1 MKESLLW
8 KRINNRFR
16 EKIKSRINSESGSA
30 LVLAVYF
37 MFAVVAVTSV
47 VAAVLVSLAAP
58 LKNNTK
64 RSEAAYAAEAGLQ
77 AGLTYLRQL
86 ESDSSAELFP
96 TETADLG
103 NNNYY
108 KASVDN
114 IGASGAEID
123 VVKVKTSQP
132 SYTARTASYT
142 DDFKYETEIEF
153 FKNDPNG
160 TEPLQLATE
169 RKDAKYA
176 VVVSRAYYADG
187 KNESETRSMSGT
199 YMFGAKAIPGSGG
212 GKQGSAFDVATSYKR
227 MDQQPLWP
235 AFLPEAKSSLTVDTK
250 TGAIS
255 GTVNLR
261 SNDNGRKSDQEPQF
275 YTDLDR
281 TMHPA
286 NSTCVIA
293 TSYGDVNKASGISR
307 IEDFFDTS
315 IAPSDGSAVFILPNA
330 YKENPG
336 VNDWTFN
343 PLCQPGQYEKF
354 NSFSYNEDGTI
365 TLAGTDLC
373 ISGYLGKD
381 EPSHKGH
388 VARLKKCLTSKEE
401 KLENMQVWA
410 FSGVFVNAQFGFKE
424 GGKIRLAKDGEAV
437 DLEQNSYFQ
446 DLEGSHADSVNN
458 LESYVNGNSEPVI
471 DQHGA
476 GAQISSV
483 TSDKYYMLTV
493 RGWDNKL
500 NGTILEQDSDSEE
513 IGTSLGSGGPAGN
526 KTDRIVNAETG
537 MCLHNQK
544 GTMVVKNCNVNI
556 GPLYPYCWKYIIAQG
571 NREENKVG
579 NKTDY
584 CPSGYQIVDP
594 NGSNKYYKS
603 DTPPTDTFKY
613 TEVTSRTSGDITI
626 ADGNGSDPFGWGTV
640 TRENGVNNQYR
651 IKRGNDCLATIKPG
665 YYYDSER
672 TSQARAYK
680 YMNKDFLNN
689 RNYAD
694 WISCDAKLYD
704 YYGREVKNA
713 MNWNAPISNGGGSGG
728 GGTDPVEGSSGYQL
742 TKEIA
747 IGTKWNV

>member
-86 ESDSSAELFP
+86 ESDSSLELFP
-96 TETADLG
+96 TAVADAG
-103 NNNYY
+103 NSNYY
-108 KASVDN
+108 KSKVDN
-114 IGASGAEID
+114 TGASGAEID

-132 SYTARTASYT
+132 SYVAQTTSYT

-212 GKQGSAFDVATSYKR
+212 GKQGSAFDVATSYR
-227 MDQQPLWP
+227 NTSEPLWP

-250 TGAIS
+250 TGAIL

-261 SNDNGRKSDQEPQF
+261 SNDNGRKGDQDSQF
-275 YTDLDR
+275 YTDLER
-281 TMHPA
+281 TMHPG

-293 TSYGDVNKASGISR
+293 TSYNNGSKKAAGISK
-307 IEDFFDTS
+307 IEDLFDTNT
-315 IAPSDGSAVFILPNA
+315 APSEGSAVLILPNA
-330 YKENPG
+330 YKKNPG
-336 VNDWTFN
+336 VNYWTFN
-343 PLCQPGQYEKF
+343 PLCQSGQYEKF

-365 TLAGTDLC
+365 TLAGTNLC
-373 ISGYLGKD
+373 ITGY
-381 EPSHKGH
+381 KGTDRSVQKH
-388 VARLKKCLTSKEE
+388 VARLESCGTSDNE
-401 KLENMQVWA
+401 KLSNMQVWA
-410 FSGVFVNAQFGFKE
+410 FNGVFINAEFGFDE
-424 GGKIRLAKDGEAV
+424 SGTIRLAKEGEQV
-437 DLEQNSYFQ
+437 DLKNKSSYFQ
-446 DLEGSHADSVNN
+446 DLEGTNHLDINNIVDHINGSSV
-458 LESYVNGNSEPVI
+458 P
-471 DQHGA
+471 DAAQHGA
-476 GAQISSV
+476 GGKIPDV
-483 TSDKYYMLTV
+483 KSDNYYMLTV
-493 RGWDNKL
+493 RGWSNNL
-500 NGTILEQDSDSEE
+500 AGAILQQNSDSEE
-513 IGTSLGSGGPAGN
+513 ISTTLGSGGPAGN

-537 MCLHNQK
+537 MCLHNQN
-544 GTMVVKNCNVNI
+544 GTMIVKNCNVNI
-556 GPLYPYCWKYIIAQG
+556 GPLYPYCWRHIIASG
-571 NREENKVG
+571 NDNELGYGSPNS
-579 NKTDY
+579 Y
-584 CPSGYQIVDP
+584 CPFGYQQT
-594 NGSNKYYKS
+594 NESYFKN

-613 TEVTSRTSGDITI
+613 TEVASGTSGSISI
-626 ADGNGSDPFGWGTV
+626 SDGYGNDPFNWGSV
-640 TRENGVNNQYR
+640 TRENGANNQYT
-651 IKRGNDCLATIKPG
+651 IKKNGQCLAVIKPG

-672 TSQARAYK
+672 TSRARAYK

>member
-86 ESDSSAELFP
+86 ESDSSLELFP
-96 TETADLG
+96 TAVADAG
-103 NNNYY
+103 NSNYY
-108 KASVDN
+108 KSKVDN
-114 IGASGAEID
+114 TGASGAEID

-132 SYTARTASYT
+132 SYVAQTTSYT

-212 GKQGSAFDVATSYKR
+212 GKQGSAFDVATSYTGR
-227 MDQQPLWP
+227 NTTQPIWP
-235 AFLPEAKSSLTVDTK
+235 AFLPEAKNNLTVDSK

-255 GTVNLR
+255 GTVNLGN
-261 SNDNGRKSDQEPQF
+261 NDNGVKGKESYDLV
-275 YTDLDR
+275 LDR
-281 TMHPA
+281 TMHPG

-293 TSYGDVNKASGISR
+293 TSYNNGSKKAAGISK
-307 IEDFFDTS
+307 IEDLFDTNT
-315 IAPSDGSAVFILPNA
+315 APSEGSAVLILPNA
-330 YKENPG
+330 YKKDSG

-343 PLCQPGQYEKF
+343 PLCQSGQYEKF

-365 TLAGTDLC
+365 TLAGTNLC
-373 ISGYLGKD
+373 ITGY
-381 EPSHKGH
+381 KGTDRSVQKH
-388 VARLKKCLTSKEE
+388 VARLESCGTSDNE
-401 KLENMQVWA
+401 KLSNMQVWA
-410 FSGVFVNAQFGFKE
+410 FNGVFINAEFGFDE
-424 GGKIRLAKDGEAV
+424 SGTIRLAQEGEQV
-437 DLEQNSYFQ
+437 DLEKKSSYFQ
-446 DLEGSHADSVNN
+446 DLEGINSQPDISDIVNFINGSSV
-458 LESYVNGNSEPVI
+458 P
-471 DQHGA
+471 DTAQHGA
-476 GAQISSV
+476 GGDINAVIEG
-483 TSDKYYMLTV
+483 KYYMLTV
-493 RGWDNKL
+493 RGWSNNL
-500 NGTILEQDSDSEE
+500 HGTILEQNSDSEE
-513 IGTSLGSGGPAGN
+513 ISTTLGSGGPAGN

-537 MCLHNQK
+537 MCLHNQN
-544 GTMVVKNCNVNI
+544 GTMIVKNCNVNI
-556 GPLYPYCWKYIIAQG
+556 GPLYPYCWRHIIASG
-571 NREENKVG
+571 NDNG
-579 NKTDY
+579 LGYGSPNSY
-584 CPSGYQIVDP
+584 CPFGYQQT
-594 NGSNKYYKS
+594 NESYFKN

-613 TEVTSRTSGDITI
+613 TEVASGTSGSISI
-626 ADGNGSDPFGWGTV
+626 SDGYGNDPFNWGSV
-640 TRENGVNNQYR
+640 TRENGANNQYT
-651 IKRGNDCLATIKPG
+651 IKKNGQCLAVIKPG
-665 YYYDSER
+665 YYYDSNR
-672 TSQARAYK
+672 TNRAYE
-680 YMNKDFLNN
+680 YMSQDFLNN
-689 RNYAD
+689 RNYAK
-694 WISCDAKLYD
+694 WIDCSTKLYD
-704 YYGREVKNA
+704 YYGREVQNA

>member
-86 ESDSSAELFP
+86 ESDSSLELFP
-96 TETADLG
+96 TAVADAG
-103 NNNYY
+103 NSNYY
-108 KASVDN
+108 KSKVDN
-114 IGASGAEID
+114 TGASGAEID

-132 SYTARTASYT
+132 SYVAQTTSYT

-212 GKQGSAFDVATSYKR
+212 GKQGSAFDVATSYTSR
-227 MDQQPLWP
+227 IDQQPLWP
-235 AFLPEAKSSLTVDTK
+235 AFLPEAKNNLTVDTK

-255 GTVNLR
+255 GTVNLK
-261 SNDNGRKSDQEPQF
+261 NADNTENGKKGSDS
-275 YTDLDR
+275 YYYSDLDR
-281 TMHPA
+281 TMHPG

-293 TSYGDVNKASGISR
+293 TSYNNGSNKATGISK
-307 IEDFFDTS
+307 IEDLFDANT
-315 IAPSDGSAVFILPNA
+315 APSEGSAVLLLPNA
-330 YKENPG
+330 YKPKDAG
-336 VNDWTFN
+336 GQDYVWTFN

-365 TLAGTDLC
+365 TLAGTNLC
-373 ISGYLGKD
+373 ITGYTGTDK
-381 EPSHKGH
+381 STQKH
-388 VARLKKCLTSKEE
+388 VARLEKCGTSDSE
-401 KLENMQVWA
+401 KLTNMQVWA
-410 FSGVFVNAQFGFKE
+410 FNGVFINAEFGFDE
-424 GGKIRLAKDGEAV
+424 GGTIRLANDGEQV
-437 DLEQNSYFQ
+437 NLKNKSYFQ
-446 DLEGSHADSVNN
+446 DLEGTNKTDISNIV
-458 LESYVNGNSEPVI
+458 SYVNGDSTP
-471 DQHGA
+471 DTAQHGA
-476 GAQISSV
+476 GADIKDV
-483 TSDKYYMLTV
+483 LENKYNMLTV
-493 RGWDNKL
+493 RGWSNSLGGAIFDV
-500 NGTILEQDSDSEE
+500 GGDSED
-513 IGTSLGSGGPAGN
+513 IGTTLGSGGPAGS

-537 MCLHNQK
+537 MCLHNQNGK
-544 GTMVVKNCNVNI
+544 MIVKNCNVNI
-556 GPLYPYCWKYIIAQG
+556 GPLYPYCWKHIIEKG
-571 NREENKVG
+571 SEGSGYGSPNS
-579 NKTDY
+579 Y
-584 CPSGYQIVDP
+584 CPSGYQKT
-594 NGSNKYYKS
+594 NEAYYKS

-613 TEVTSRTSGDITI
+613 SEVASGTSGDITI

-651 IKRGNDCLATIKPG
+651 IKKNGQCLAVIKPG
-665 YYYDSER
+665 YYYDSNR
-672 TSQARAYK
+672 THMAYEYMSQ
-680 YMNKDFLNN
+680 DFLYN
-689 RNYAD
+689 RNYAKWVD
-694 WISCDAKLYD
+694 CENTKLYD
-704 YYGREVKNA
+704 YYGREVQNA

-728 GGTDPVEGSSGYQL
+728 GGTDPVEGSSGYQV

>member
-86 ESDSSAELFP
+86 ESDSSLELFP
-96 TETADLG
+96 TAVADAG
-103 NNNYY
+103 NSNYY
-108 KASVDN
+108 KSKVDN
-114 IGASGAEID
+114 TGASGAEID

-132 SYTARTASYT
+132 SYTAQTASSYT

-212 GKQGSAFDVATSYKR
+212 GKQGSAFDVATSYTGR
-227 MDQQPLWP
+227 NTTQPIWP
-235 AFLPEAKSSLTVDTK
+235 AFLPEAKNNLTVDSK

-255 GTVNLR
+255 GTVNLGN
-261 SNDNGRKSDQEPQF
+261 NDNGVKGKDSYDSV
-275 YTDLDR
+275 LDR
-281 TMHPA
+281 TMHPG

-293 TSYGDVNKASGISR
+293 TSYNNGSKKAAGISK
-307 IEDFFDTS
+307 IEDLFDTNT
-315 IAPSDGSAVFILPNA
+315 APSEGSAVLILPNA
-330 YKENPG
+330 YKKNPG

-343 PLCQPGQYEKF
+343 PLCQSGQYEKF

-365 TLAGTDLC
+365 TLAGTNLC
-373 ISGYLGKD
+373 ITGY
-381 EPSHKGH
+381 KGTDRSVQKH
-388 VARLKKCLTSKEE
+388 VARLESCGTSDNE
-401 KLENMQVWA
+401 KLSNMQVWA
-410 FSGVFVNAQFGFKE
+410 FNRVFINAEFGFDE
-424 GGKIRLAKDGEAV
+424 SGTIRLAQEGEQV
-437 DLEQNSYFQ
+437 DLEKKSSYFQ
-446 DLEGSHADSVNN
+446 DLEGTNSQNISDIVNFINGSSVPDA
-458 LESYVNGNSEPVI
+458 V
-471 DQHGA
+471 QHGA
-476 GAQISSV
+476 GGDIKAV
-483 TSDKYYMLTV
+483 TEDKYYMLTI
-493 RGWDNKL
+493 RGWSNNL
-500 NGTILEQDSDSEE
+500 AGTILEKDSDSEE
-513 IGTSLGSGGPAGN
+513 ISTTLGSGGPAGN

-537 MCLHNQK
+537 MCLHNQS
-544 GTMVVKNCNVNI
+544 GTAIVKNCNVNI
-556 GPLYPYCWKYIIAQG
+556 GPLYPYCWKHIIGSG
-571 NREENKVG
+571 NDNG
-579 NKTDY
+579 LGYGSPNSY
-584 CPSGYQIVDP
+584 CPFGYQQT
-594 NGSNKYYKS
+594 NESYFKN

-613 TEVTSRTSGDITI
+613 TEVASGTSGSISI
-626 ADGNGSDPFGWGTV
+626 SDGYGNDPFNWGSV
-640 TRENGVNNQYR
+640 TRENGVNNQYT
-651 IKRGNDCLATIKPG
+651 IKKNGQCLAVIKPG
-665 YYYDSER
+665 YYYDSNR
-672 TSQARAYK
+672 TNMAYEYMSQ
-680 YMNKDFLNN
+680 DFLNN
-689 RNYAD
+689 RNYAK
-694 WISCDAKLYD
+694 WIDCSTKLYD
-704 YYGREVKNA
+704 YYGREVQNA

>member
-47 VAAVLVSLAAP
+47 VAAVLVSLTAP

-114 IGASGAEID
+114 IGASGAKID

-132 SYTARTASYT
+132 SYTAQTTSYT

-212 GKQGSAFDVATSYKR
+212 GKQGSAFDVATSYTGR
-227 MDQQPLWP
+227 NTTQPIWP
-235 AFLPEAKSSLTVDTK
+235 AFLPEAKSNLTVDTK

-255 GTVNLR
+255 GTVNLGG
-261 SNDNGRKSDQEPQF
+261 NDNGVKGEDS
-275 YTDLDR
+275 YYSVLDR
-281 TMHPA
+281 TMHPG

-293 TSYGDVNKASGISR
+293 TSYNNGSKKAAGISK
-307 IEDFFDTS
+307 IEDLFDTNT
-315 IAPSDGSAVFILPNA
+315 APSEGSAVLILPNA
-330 YKENPG
+330 YKKNPG

-343 PLCQPGQYEKF
+343 PLCQSGQYEKF

-365 TLAGTDLC
+365 TLAGTNLC
-373 ISGYLGKD
+373 ITGY
-381 EPSHKGH
+381 KGTDRSAEKH
-388 VARLKKCLTSKEE
+388 VARLESCGTSDNE
-401 KLENMQVWA
+401 KLSNMQVWA
-410 FSGVFVNAQFGFKE
+410 FNVLFINAEFGFDE
-424 GGKIRLAKDGEAV
+424 SGTIRLAKEGEQV
-437 DLEQNSYFQ
+437 DLEKKSSYFQ
-446 DLEGSHADSVNN
+446 DLEGTNPLPISDIVNFINGSSVPDA
-458 LESYVNGNSEPVI
+458 V
-471 DQHGA
+471 QHGA
-476 GAQISSV
+476 GGDIKDV
-483 TSDKYYMLTV
+483 KSDKYYMLTV
-493 RGWDNKL
+493 RGWSNNL
-500 NGTILEQDSDSEE
+500 HGTILDQNSDSEE
-513 IGTSLGSGGPAGN
+513 ISTTLGSGGPAGN

-537 MCLHNQK
+537 MCLHNQS
-544 GTMVVKNCNVNI
+544 GTAIVKNCNVNI
-556 GPLYPYCWKYIIAQG
+556 GPLYPYCWKHIIASG
-571 NREENKVG
+571 NDNKLG
-579 NKTDY
+579 YGSPNSY
-584 CPSGYQIVDP
+584 CPYGYQQT
-594 NGSNKYYKS
+594 NESYFKN

-613 TEVTSRTSGDITI
+613 TEVASGTSGSISI
-626 ADGNGSDPFGWGTV
+626 SDGYGNDPFNWGSV
-640 TRENGVNNQYR
+640 TRENGVNNQYT
-651 IKRGNDCLATIKPG
+651 IKKNGQCLAVIKPG
-665 YYYDSER
+665 YYYDSNR
-672 TSQARAYK
+672 TNRAYE
-680 YMNKDFLNN
+680 YMSQDFLNN
-689 RNYAD
+689 RNYAK
-694 WISCDAKLYD
+694 WIDCSTKLYD
-704 YYGREVKNA
+704 YYGREVQNA

>member
-86 ESDSSAELFP
+86 ESDSSLELFP
-96 TETADLG
+96 TAVADAG
-103 NNNYY
+103 NSNYY
-108 KASVDN
+108 KSKVDN
-114 IGASGAEID
+114 TGASGAEID

-187 KNESETRSMSGT
+187 KNESEMRSMSGT

-281 TMHPA
+281 TMHPG
-286 NSTCVIA
+286 NSTCLIA
-293 TSYGDVNKASGISR
+293 TSYNNGSKKAAGISK
-307 IEDFFDTS
+307 IEDLFDTNT
-315 IAPSDGSAVFILPNA
+315 APSEGSAVLILPNA
-330 YKENPG
+330 YKKNPG

-343 PLCQPGQYEKF
+343 PLCQSGQYEKF

-365 TLAGTDLC
+365 TLAGTNLC
-373 ISGYLGKD
+373 ITGY
-381 EPSHKGH
+381 KGTDRSAEKH
-388 VARLKKCLTSKEE
+388 VARLESCGTSDNE
-401 KLENMQVWA
+401 KLSNMQVWA
-410 FSGVFVNAQFGFKE
+410 FNVVFINAEFGFDE
-424 GGKIRLAKDGEAV
+424 SGTIRLAKEGEQV
-437 DLEQNSYFQ
+437 DLEKKSSYFQ
-446 DLEGSHADSVNN
+446 DLEGTNPLTKFSDIVNFINGSSV
-458 LESYVNGNSEPVI
+458 P
-471 DQHGA
+471 DTAQHGA
-476 GAQISSV
+476 GGDIKAV
-483 TSDKYYMLTV
+483 TKDKYYMLTV
-493 RGWDNKL
+493 RGWSNNL
-500 NGTILEQDSDSEE
+500 HGTILEKDSDSEE
-513 IGTSLGSGGPAGN
+513 ISTTLGSGGPAGN

-537 MCLHNQK
+537 MCLHNQS
-544 GTMVVKNCNVNI
+544 GTAIVKNCNVNI
-556 GPLYPYCWKYIIAQG
+556 GPLYPYCWKHIIASG
-571 NREENKVG
+571 NDNRLGYGSPNS
-579 NKTDY
+579 Y
-584 CPSGYQIVDP
+584 CPFGYQQT
-594 NGSNKYYKS
+594 NESYFKN

-613 TEVTSRTSGDITI
+613 TEVASGTSGSISI
-626 ADGNGSDPFGWGTV
+626 SDGYGNDPFNWGSV
-640 TRENGVNNQYR
+640 TRENGVNNQYT
-651 IKRGNDCLATIKPG
+651 IKKNGQCLAVIKPG
-665 YYYDSER
+665 YYYDSNR
-672 TSQARAYK
+672 TNIAYE
-680 YMNKDFLNN
+680 YMSRDFLNN
-689 RNYAD
+689 RNYAK
-694 WISCDAKLYD
+694 WIDCSTKLYD
-704 YYGREVKNA
+704 YYGREVQNA

>member
-47 VAAVLVSLAAP
+47 VAAVLVSLTAP

-77 AGLTYLRQL
+77 AGLAYLRQL
-86 ESDSSAELFP
+86 ESDSSLELFP
-96 TETADLG
+96 TAVADAG
-103 NNNYY
+103 NSNYY
-108 KASVDN
+108 KSKVDN
-114 IGASGAEID
+114 TGASGAEID

-235 AFLPEAKSSLTVDTK
+235 AFLPEAKNNLTVDTK

-255 GTVNLR
+255 GTVNLGG
-261 SNDNGRKSDQEPQF
+261 NDNGVKGEDS
-275 YTDLDR
+275 YYSVLDR
-281 TMHPA
+281 TMHPG

-330 YKENPG
+330 YKKNPG

-476 GAQISSV
+476 GAQILSV

-500 NGTILEQDSDSEE
+500 NGTILDQDSDSEE

-613 TEVTSRTSGDITI
+613 TEVTSGTSGSISI
-626 ADGNGSDPFGWGTV
+626 SDGYGNDPFKWGSV
-640 TRENGVNNQYR
+640 TRENGVNNQYT
-651 IKRGNDCLATIKPG
+651 IKKNGQCLAVIKPG
-665 YYYDSER
+665 YYYDSNR
-672 TSQARAYK
+672 TNRAYK
-680 YMNKDFLNN
+680 YMSQDFLNN
-689 RNYAD
+689 RNYAE
-694 WISCDAKLYD
+694 WIDCSKKLYD
-704 YYGREVKNA
+704 YYGREVQNA

>member
-86 ESDSSAELFP
+86 ESDSSLELFP
-96 TETADLG
+96 TAVADAG
-103 NNNYY
+103 NSNYY
-108 KASVDN
+108 KSKVDN
-114 IGASGAEID
+114 TGASGAEID

-132 SYTARTASYT
+132 SYTAQTASSYT

-199 YMFGAKAIPGSGG
+199 YMFGAKATPGSGG

-261 SNDNGRKSDQEPQF
+261 SNDNGRKSDQDPQF
-275 YTDLDR
+275 YTDLER
-281 TMHPA
+281 TMHPG
-286 NSTCVIA
+286 NSTCIIA
-293 TSYGDVNKASGISR
+293 SSYGDVNKASGISS

-330 YKENPG
+330 YKKTSD
-336 VNDWTFN
+336 NDWTFN
-343 PLCQPGQYEKF
+343 PLCQSGQYEKF

-381 EPSHKGH
+381 IPSHEGH
-388 VARLKKCLTSKEE
+388 LARLKKCLTSKEE

-410 FSGVFVNAQFGFKE
+410 FSGVFVNAQFGFNE

-437 DLEQNSYFQ
+437 DLNQKSYFQ
-446 DLEGSHADSVNN
+446 DLEGTGKLSGNN
-458 LESYVNGNSEPVI
+458 LESYVNGNSEPVAE
-471 DQHGA
+471 QHG
-476 GAQISSV
+476 GGGTINSV
-483 TSDKYYMLTV
+483 TSDKYSMLTV
-493 RGWDNKL
+493 HGWSKEL
-500 NGTILEQDSDSEE
+500 HGTILEQDSDSEE
-513 IGTSLGSGGPAGN
+513 IATTLGSGGPAGN

-537 MCLHNQK
+537 MCLHNQN

-556 GPLYPYCWKYIIAQG
+556 GPLYPYCWKYIIAKG
-571 NREENKVG
+571 NREEANVG
-579 NKTDY
+579 KKTDY

-594 NGSNKYYKS
+594 NGSNKYFKNNE
-603 DTPPTDTFKY
+603 PPTDTFKY
-613 TEVTSRTSGDITI
+613 TEVASGNSGSISI
-626 ADGNGSDPFGWGTV
+626 SDGYGNDPFNWGSV
-640 TRENGVNNQYR
+640 TRENGVNNQYT
-651 IKRGNDCLATIKPG
+651 IKKNGQCLAVIKPG

-672 TSQARAYK
+672 TSRARAYK

>member
-86 ESDSSAELFP
+86 ESDSSLELFP
-96 TETADLG
+96 TAVADAG
-103 NNNYY
+103 NSNYY
-108 KASVDN
+108 KSKVDN
-114 IGASGAEID
+114 TGASGAEID

-132 SYTARTASYT
+132 SYTAQTASYT

-212 GKQGSAFDVATSYKR
+212 GKQGSAFDVATSYTGR
-227 MDQQPLWP
+227 NTTQPIWP
-235 AFLPEAKSSLTVDTK
+235 AFLPEAKNNLTVDSK

-255 GTVNLR
+255 GTVNLGN
-261 SNDNGRKSDQEPQF
+261 NDNGVKGKDSYDSV
-275 YTDLDR
+275 LDR
-281 TMHPA
+281 TMHPG

-293 TSYGDVNKASGISR
+293 TSYNNGSKKAAGISK
-307 IEDFFDTS
+307 IEDLFDTNT
-315 IAPSDGSAVFILPNA
+315 APSEGSAVLILPNA
-330 YKENPG
+330 YKKNAG

-343 PLCQPGQYEKF
+343 PLCQSGQYEKF

-365 TLAGTDLC
+365 TLAGTNLC
-373 ISGYLGKD
+373 ITGY
-381 EPSHKGH
+381 KGTDRSVQKH
-388 VARLKKCLTSKEE
+388 VARLESCGTSDNE
-401 KLENMQVWA
+401 KLSNMQVWA
-410 FSGVFVNAQFGFKE
+410 FNRVFINAEFGFDE
-424 GGKIRLAKDGEAV
+424 SGTIRLAQEGEQV
-437 DLEQNSYFQ
+437 DLEKKSSYFQ
-446 DLEGSHADSVNN
+446 DLEGTNSQNISNIVNFINGSSVPDA
-458 LESYVNGNSEPVI
+458 V
-471 DQHGA
+471 QHGA
-476 GAQISSV
+476 GGDIKAV
-483 TSDKYYMLTV
+483 TENKYYMLTI
-493 RGWDNKL
+493 RGWSNNL
-500 NGTILEQDSDSEE
+500 AGTILQQDSDSEE
-513 IGTSLGSGGPAGN
+513 ISTTLGSGGPAGN

-537 MCLHNQK
+537 MCLHNQS
-544 GTMVVKNCNVNI
+544 GTAIVKNCNVNI
-556 GPLYPYCWKYIIAQG
+556 GPLYPYCWKHIIGSG
-571 NREENKVG
+571 NDNG
-579 NKTDY
+579 LGYGSPNSY
-584 CPSGYQIVDP
+584 CPFGYQQT
-594 NGSNKYYKS
+594 NESYFKN

-613 TEVTSRTSGDITI
+613 TEVASGTSGSISI
-626 ADGNGSDPFGWGTV
+626 SDGYGNDPFNWGSV
-640 TRENGVNNQYR
+640 TRENGANNQYT
-651 IKRGNDCLATIKPG
+651 IKKNGQCLAVIKPG
-665 YYYDSER
+665 YYYDSNR
-672 TSQARAYK
+672 TNIAYEYMSQG
-680 YMNKDFLNN
+680 FLNN
-689 RNYAD
+689 RNYAK
-694 WISCDAKLYD
+694 WIDCSTKLYD
-704 YYGREVKNA
+704 YYGREVQNA

>member
-86 ESDSSAELFP
+86 ESDSSLELFP
-96 TETADLG
+96 TAVADAG
-103 NNNYY
+103 NSNYY
-108 KASVDN
+108 KSKVDN
-114 IGASGAEID
+114 TGASGAEID

-187 KNESETRSMSGT
+187 KNESEMRSMSGT

-281 TMHPA
+281 TMHPG
-286 NSTCVIA
+286 NSTCLIA
-293 TSYGDVNKASGISR
+293 TSYNNGSKKAAGISK
-307 IEDFFDTS
+307 IEDLFDTNT
-315 IAPSDGSAVFILPNA
+315 APSEGSAVLILPNA
-330 YKENPG
+330 YKKNPG

-343 PLCQPGQYEKF
+343 PLCQSGQYEKF

-365 TLAGTDLC
+365 TR
-373 ISGYLGKD
+373 
-381 EPSHKGH
+381 E
-388 VARLKKCLTSKEE
+388 
-401 KLENMQVWA
+401 Q
-410 FSGVFVNAQFGFKE
+410 
-424 GGKIRLAKDGEAV
+424 V
-437 DLEQNSYFQ
+437 DLEKKSSYFQ
-446 DLEGSHADSVNN
+446 DLEGTNSQPISKIVNFINGSSVPDT
-458 LESYVNGNSEPVI
+458 V
-471 DQHGA
+471 QHGA
-476 GAQISSV
+476 GGNINAV
-483 TSDKYYMLTV
+483 NEDKYYMLTV
-493 RGWDNKL
+493 RGWSNNL
-500 NGTILEQDSDSEE
+500 HGTILEKDSDSEE
-513 IGTSLGSGGPAGN
+513 ISTTLGSGGPAGN

-537 MCLHNQK
+537 MCLHNQS
-544 GTMVVKNCNVNI
+544 GTAIVKNCNVNI
-556 GPLYPYCWKYIIAQG
+556 GPLYPYCWKHIIASG
-571 NREENKVG
+571 NDNG
-579 NKTDY
+579 LGYGSPNSY
-584 CPSGYQIVDP
+584 CPFGYQQT
-594 NGSNKYYKS
+594 NESYFKN

-613 TEVTSRTSGDITI
+613 TEVASGTSGSISI
-626 ADGNGSDPFGWGTV
+626 SDGYGNDPFNWGSV
-640 TRENGVNNQYR
+640 TRENGVNNQYT
-651 IKRGNDCLATIKPG
+651 IKKNGQCLAVIKPG
-665 YYYDSER
+665 YYYDSNR
-672 TSQARAYK
+672 TNRAYE
-680 YMNKDFLNN
+680 YMSQGFLNN
-689 RNYAD
+689 RNYAK
-694 WISCDAKLYD
+694 WIDCSTKLYD
-704 YYGREVKNA
+704 YYGREVQNA

>member
-96 TETADLG
+96 TETADHG

-114 IGASGAEID
+114 IGASGAQIN

-132 SYTARTASYT
+132 SYTVNANTASYT

-199 YMFGAKAIPGSGG
+199 YMFGAKVTPGSGG

-293 TSYGDVNKASGISR
+293 SSYGDVNKASGISR

-446 DLEGSHADSVNN
+446 DLEGSHADSVNK
-458 LESYVNGNSEPVI
+458 LENYVNGNSEPVF

-613 TEVTSRTSGDITI
+613 TEVTSGTSGSISI
-626 ADGNGSDPFGWGTV
+626 SDGYGNDPFKWGSV
-640 TRENGVNNQYR
+640 TRENGVNNQYT
-651 IKRGNDCLATIKPG
+651 IKKNGQCLAVIKPG
-665 YYYDSER
+665 YYYDSNR
-672 TSQARAYK
+672 TNRAYK
-680 YMNKDFLNN
+680 YMSKGFLNN
-689 RNYAD
+689 RNYAE
-694 WISCDAKLYD
+694 WIDCSKKLYD
-704 YYGREVKNA
+704 YYGREVQNA

>member
-96 TETADLG
+96 TETADHG

-114 IGASGAEID
+114 IGASGAQIN

-132 SYTARTASYT
+132 SYTVNANTASYT

-199 YMFGAKAIPGSGG
+199 YMFGAKVTPGSGG

-293 TSYGDVNKASGISR
+293 SSYGDVNKASGISR

-446 DLEGSHADSVNN
+446 DLEGSHADSVNK
-458 LESYVNGNSEPVI
+458 LENYVNGNSEPVF

-613 TEVTSRTSGDITI
+613 TEVTSGTSGSISI
-626 ADGNGSDPFGWGTV
+626 SDGYGNDPFKWGSV
-640 TRENGVNNQYR
+640 TRENGVNNQYT
-651 IKRGNDCLATIKPG
+651 IKKNGQCLAVIKPG
-665 YYYDSER
+665 YYYDSNR
-672 TSQARAYK
+672 TNRAYE
-680 YMNKDFLNN
+680 YMSKGFLNN
-689 RNYAD
+689 RNYAK
-694 WISCDAKLYD
+694 WIDCSTKLYD
-704 YYGREVKNA
+704 YYGREVQNA

>member
-86 ESDSSAELFP
+86 ESDSSLELFP
-96 TETADLG
+96 TAVADAG
-103 NNNYY
+103 NSNYY
-108 KASVDN
+108 KSKVDN
-114 IGASGAEID
+114 TGASGAEID

-212 GKQGSAFDVATSYKR
+212 GKQGSAFDVATSYTGR
-227 MDQQPLWP
+227 NTTQPIWP
-235 AFLPEAKSSLTVDTK
+235 AFLSEAKNNLTVDTK

-255 GTVNLR
+255 GTVNLGG
-261 SNDNGRKSDQEPQF
+261 NDNGVKGEDS
-275 YTDLDR
+275 YYSVLDR
-281 TMHPA
+281 TMHPG

-293 TSYGDVNKASGISR
+293 TSYNNGSKKAAGISK
-307 IEDFFDTS
+307 IEDLFDTNT
-315 IAPSDGSAVFILPNA
+315 APSEGSAVLILPNA
-330 YKENPG
+330 YKKNSG

-343 PLCQPGQYEKF
+343 PLCQSGQYEKF

-365 TLAGTDLC
+365 TLAGTNLC
-373 ISGYLGKD
+373 ITGY
-381 EPSHKGH
+381 KGTDRSAEKH
-388 VARLKKCLTSKEE
+388 VARLESCGTSDNE
-401 KLENMQVWA
+401 KLSNMQVWA
-410 FSGVFVNAQFGFKE
+410 FNGVFINAEFGFDE
-424 GGKIRLAKDGEAV
+424 SGTIRLAKEGEQV
-437 DLEQNSYFQ
+437 DLEKKSSYFQ
-446 DLEGSHADSVNN
+446 DLEGTNPLTKFSDIVNFINGSSV
-458 LESYVNGNSEPVI
+458 P
-471 DQHGA
+471 DTAQHGA
-476 GAQISSV
+476 GGDIKAV
-483 TSDKYYMLTV
+483 TKDKYYMLTV
-493 RGWDNKL
+493 RGWSNNL
-500 NGTILEQDSDSEE
+500 HGTILEKDSDSEE
-513 IGTSLGSGGPAGN
+513 ISTTLGSGGPAGN

-537 MCLHNQK
+537 MCLHNQS
-544 GTMVVKNCNVNI
+544 GTAIVKNCNVNI
-556 GPLYPYCWKYIIAQG
+556 GPLYPYCWKHIIASG
-571 NREENKVG
+571 NDNRLGYGSPNS
-579 NKTDY
+579 Y
-584 CPSGYQIVDP
+584 CPFGYQQT
-594 NGSNKYYKS
+594 NESYFKN

-613 TEVTSRTSGDITI
+613 TEVASGTSGSISI
-626 ADGNGSDPFGWGTV
+626 SDGYGNDPFNWGSV
-640 TRENGVNNQYR
+640 TRENGVNNQYT
-651 IKRGNDCLATIKPG
+651 IKKNGQCLAVIKPG
-665 YYYDSER
+665 YYYDSNR
-672 TSQARAYK
+672 TNIAYE
-680 YMNKDFLNN
+680 YMSRDFLNN
-689 RNYAD
+689 RNYAK
-694 WISCDAKLYD
+694 WIDCSTKLYD
-704 YYGREVKNA
+704 YYGREVQNA

>member
-86 ESDSSAELFP
+86 ESDSSLELFP
-96 TETADLG
+96 TAVADAG
-103 NNNYY
+103 NSNYY
-108 KASVDN
+108 KSKVDN
-114 IGASGAEID
+114 TGASGAEID

-212 GKQGSAFDVATSYKR
+212 GKQGSAFDVATSYTGR
-227 MDQQPLWP
+227 NTTQPIWP
-235 AFLPEAKSSLTVDTK
+235 AFLPEAKNNLTVDSK

-255 GTVNLR
+255 GTVNLGN
-261 SNDNGRKSDQEPQF
+261 NDNGVKGKESYDLV
-275 YTDLDR
+275 LDR
-281 TMHPA
+281 TMHPG

-293 TSYGDVNKASGISR
+293 TSYNNGSKKAAGISK
-307 IEDFFDTS
+307 IEDLFDTNT
-315 IAPSDGSAVFILPNA
+315 APSEGSAVLILPNA
-330 YKENPG
+330 YKKDSG

-343 PLCQPGQYEKF
+343 PLCQSGQYEKF

-446 DLEGSHADSVNN
+446 DLEGSHADSVNK
-458 LESYVNGNSEPVI
+458 LENYVNGNSEPVF

-493 RGWDNKL
+493 RGWDKTL
-500 NGTILEQDSDSEE
+500 KGTILEQDSDSEE
-513 IGTSLGSGGPAGN
+513 IATSLGSGGPAGN

-613 TEVTSRTSGDITI
+613 TEVTSGTSGSISI
-626 ADGNGSDPFGWGTV
+626 SDGYGNDPFKWGSV
-640 TRENGVNNQYR
+640 TRENGVNNQYT
-651 IKRGNDCLATIKPG
+651 IKKNGQCLAVIKPG
-665 YYYDSER
+665 YYYDSNR
-672 TSQARAYK
+672 TNRAYE
-680 YMNKDFLNN
+680 YMSQDFLNN
-689 RNYAD
+689 RNYAK
-694 WISCDAKLYD
+694 WIDCSTKLYD
-704 YYGREVKNA
+704 YYGREVQNA

>member
-86 ESDSSAELFP
+86 ESDSSLELFP
-96 TETADLG
+96 TAVADAG
-103 NNNYY
+103 NSNYY
-108 KASVDN
+108 KSKVDN
-114 IGASGAEID
+114 TGASGAEID

-132 SYTARTASYT
+132 SYVAQTTSYT

-212 GKQGSAFDVATSYKR
+212 GKQGSAFDVATSYTGR
-227 MDQQPLWP
+227 NTTQPIWP
-235 AFLPEAKSSLTVDTK
+235 AFLPEAKNNLTVDSK

-255 GTVNLR
+255 GTVNLGN
-261 SNDNGRKSDQEPQF
+261 NDNGVKGKESYDLV
-275 YTDLDR
+275 LDR
-281 TMHPA
+281 TMHPG

-293 TSYGDVNKASGISR
+293 TSYNNGSKKAAGISK
-307 IEDFFDTS
+307 IEDLFDTNT
-315 IAPSDGSAVFILPNA
+315 APSEGSAVLILPNA
-330 YKENPG
+330 YKKDSG

-343 PLCQPGQYEKF
+343 PLCQSGQYEKF

-365 TLAGTDLC
+365 TLAGTNLC
-373 ISGYLGKD
+373 ITGY
-381 EPSHKGH
+381 KGTDRSVQKH
-388 VARLKKCLTSKEE
+388 VARLESCGTSDNE
-401 KLENMQVWA
+401 KLSNMQVWA
-410 FSGVFVNAQFGFKE
+410 FNGVFINAEFGFDE
-424 GGKIRLAKDGEAV
+424 SGTIRLAQEGEQV
-437 DLEQNSYFQ
+437 DLEKKSSYFQ
-446 DLEGSHADSVNN
+446 DLEGTNSQTDISDIVNFINGSSV
-458 LESYVNGNSEPVI
+458 P
-471 DQHGA
+471 DTAQHGA
-476 GAQISSV
+476 GGDINAVIKG
-483 TSDKYYMLTV
+483 KYYMLTV
-493 RGWDNKL
+493 RGWSNNL
-500 NGTILEQDSDSEE
+500 HGTILEQNSDSEE
-513 IGTSLGSGGPAGN
+513 ISTTLGSGGPAGN

-537 MCLHNQK
+537 MCLHNQN
-544 GTMVVKNCNVNI
+544 GTMIVKNCNVNI
-556 GPLYPYCWKYIIAQG
+556 GPLYPYCWRHIIASG
-571 NREENKVG
+571 NDNG
-579 NKTDY
+579 LGYGSPNSY
-584 CPSGYQIVDP
+584 CPFGYQQT
-594 NGSNKYYKS
+594 NESYFKN

-613 TEVTSRTSGDITI
+613 TEVASGTSGSISI
-626 ADGNGSDPFGWGTV
+626 SDGYGNDPFNWGSV
-640 TRENGVNNQYR
+640 TRENGANNQYT
-651 IKRGNDCLATIKPG
+651 IKKNGQCLAVIKPG
-665 YYYDSER
+665 YYYDSNR
-672 TSQARAYK
+672 TNRAYE
-680 YMNKDFLNN
+680 YMSQDFLNN
-689 RNYAD
+689 RNYAK
-694 WISCDAKLYD
+694 WIDCSTKLYD
-704 YYGREVKNA
+704 YYGREVQNA

>member
-86 ESDSSAELFP
+86 ESDSSLELFP
-96 TETADLG
+96 TAVADAG
-103 NNNYY
+103 NSNYY
-108 KASVDN
+108 KSKVDN
-114 IGASGAEID
+114 TGASGAEID

-132 SYTARTASYT
+132 SYTAQTASYT

-212 GKQGSAFDVATSYKR
+212 GKQGSAFDVATSYTGR
-227 MDQQPLWP
+227 NTTQPIWP
-235 AFLPEAKSSLTVDTK
+235 AFLPEAKNNLTVDSK

-255 GTVNLR
+255 GTVNLGN
-261 SNDNGRKSDQEPQF
+261 NDNGVKGKDSYDSV
-275 YTDLDR
+275 LDR
-281 TMHPA
+281 TMHPG

-293 TSYGDVNKASGISR
+293 TSYNNGSKKAAGISK
-307 IEDFFDTS
+307 IEDLFDTNT
-315 IAPSDGSAVFILPNA
+315 APSEGSAVLILPNA
-330 YKENPG
+330 YKKNAG

-343 PLCQPGQYEKF
+343 PLCQSGQYEKF

-365 TLAGTDLC
+365 TLAGTNLC
-373 ISGYLGKD
+373 ITGY
-381 EPSHKGH
+381 KGTDRSVQKH
-388 VARLKKCLTSKEE
+388 VARLESCGTSDNE
-401 KLENMQVWA
+401 KLSNMQVWA
-410 FSGVFVNAQFGFKE
+410 FNRVFINAEFGFDE
-424 GGKIRLAKDGEAV
+424 SGTIRLAQEGEQV
-437 DLEQNSYFQ
+437 DLEKKSSYFQ
-446 DLEGSHADSVNN
+446 DLEGTNSQNISNIVNFINGSSVPDA
-458 LESYVNGNSEPVI
+458 V
-471 DQHGA
+471 QHGA
-476 GAQISSV
+476 GGDIKAV
-483 TSDKYYMLTV
+483 TENKYYMLTI
-493 RGWDNKL
+493 RGWSNNL
-500 NGTILEQDSDSEE
+500 AGTILQQDSDSEE
-513 IGTSLGSGGPAGN
+513 ISTTLGSGGPAGN

-537 MCLHNQK
+537 MCLHNQS
-544 GTMVVKNCNVNI
+544 GTAIVKNCNVNI
-556 GPLYPYCWKYIIAQG
+556 GPLYPYCWKHIIASG
-571 NREENKVG
+571 NDNG
-579 NKTDY
+579 LGYGSPNSY
-584 CPSGYQIVDP
+584 CPFGYQQT
-594 NGSNKYYKS
+594 NESYFKN

-613 TEVTSRTSGDITI
+613 TEVASGTSGSISI
-626 ADGNGSDPFGWGTV
+626 SDGYGNDPFNWGSV
-640 TRENGVNNQYR
+640 TRENGANNQYT
-651 IKRGNDCLATIKPG
+651 IKKNGQCLAVIKPG
-665 YYYDSER
+665 YYYDSNR
-672 TSQARAYK
+672 TNRAYE
-680 YMNKDFLNN
+680 YMNRGFLNN
-689 RNYAD
+689 RNYAK
-694 WISCDAKLYD
+694 WIDCSTKLYD